1 MAELEN
7 EKPKEEIRG
16 SEGSSPQ
23 SLGTQPEW
31 KQGYENLKSQV
42 DVITKAMSAY
52 TEDRKKI
59 IGEDA
64 ELKKIRNQIKNLN
77 NEIVKT
83 KKTVQQSELRS
94 IEIIGIISA
103 IIALVLVFV
112 DTSNKLTDV
121 KNAYVVLVTGT
132 SSLVLFSVL
141 LHHFFNRDDKRGK
154 WYYVLFFGIPLLIII
169 GLGIYV
175 LFVKK

>member
-1 MAELEN
+1 MGELKSERL
-7 EKPKEEIRG
+7 EEEAMG
-16 SEGSSPQ
+16 SEGLPSQSS
-23 SLGTQPEW
+23 GTQPEW
-31 KQGYENLKSQV
+31 KPDYENLKLQV

-59 IGEDA
+59 IEEDS

-77 NEIVKT
+77 NEIEKT
-83 KKTVQQSELRS
+83 KKAVQQSELRS
-94 IEIIGIISA
+94 IEVVGIISA

-112 DTSNKLTDV
+112 DTSNKFTDI
-121 KNAYVVLVTGT
+121 KNAYVVLMTGT

-141 LHHFFNRDDKRGK
+141 LHHFFNKDDKRGK
-154 WYYVLFFGIPLLIII
+154 LYYALFFIIPLLIMI